1 MKDLYPIPRTE
12 TQMEEEPGREVQT
25 AEVPGLAAQ
34 TAEVLGLAAQTAES
48 PRLAAKMAESP
59 RLAAKMAE
67 SRTARGNPENLKTW
81 IPTGCPFIFFLS
93 FYILFSRASA

>member
-48 PRLAAKMAESP
+48 PRLAAKMAES
-59 RLAAKMAE
+59 
-67 SRTARGNPENLKTW
+67 RTARGNPENLKTW